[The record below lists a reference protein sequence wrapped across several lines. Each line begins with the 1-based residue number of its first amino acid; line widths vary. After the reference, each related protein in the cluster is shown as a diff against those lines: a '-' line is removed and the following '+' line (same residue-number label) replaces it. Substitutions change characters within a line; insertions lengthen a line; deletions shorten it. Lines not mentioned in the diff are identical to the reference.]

1 MLEALRA
8 PYKFLDSGL
17 HKSIEKEQV
26 GEIGFK
32 DRKLIC
38 CSPVKGCFMIF
49 SCTSSNGCVRDGSEY
64 PCFLTH
70 CASVGF
76 HDGSRER

>member
-1 MLEALRA
+1 MRLLVLIQLNMLEALRA

-32 DRKLIC
+32 DRQLIC
-38 CSPVKGCFMIF
+38 CSLVKGC
-49 SCTSSNGCVRDGSEY
+49 S
-64 PCFLTH
+64 
-70 CASVGF
+70 
-76 HDGSRER
+76 